1 MSGRRIGLLGGT
13 FDPIHCGHLDLGRAA
28 ESALGLTD
36 VVVLT
41 ANVPPHRPQPHASS
55 HHRFAMAVLAI
66 TGCDRWRA
74 SDLELQRGG
83 ASYTSVTLRR
93 FHELGF
99 APTEL
104 FFITGADAFAEI
116 ETWKDFPSFLDG
128 THFVVVSRPGHPVS
142 TLTTRLPALT
152 GRMTRSLDAD
162 SRPATSIFLIDAD
175 TADVSASAIRRR
187 AATGGSIAG
196 LVPPAVL
203 QHIERHALY
212 AEPGRGPSPGDL
224 PFDRPR

>member
-1 MSGRRIGLLGGT
+1 MSGRRLGLLGGT

-55 HHRFAMAVLAI
+55 HHRFAMVVLAI
-66 TGCDRWRA
+66 AGFDRWRA
-74 SDLELQRGG
+74 SDLELQRQG

-128 THFVVVSRPGHPVS
+128 AHFAVVSRPGHPVS
-142 TLTTRLPALT
+142 TLTTRLPALA
-152 GRMTRSLDAD
+152 GRMTRSLDAA
-162 SRPATSIFLIDAD
+162 SRPATSIYLIDAD

-187 AATGGSIAG
+187 AASGDSIAG
-196 LVPPAVL
+196 LVPPAIL

-224 PFDRPR
+224 PSDRPR